1 MWKAPN
7 RPKHEITQAFNDG
20 IVTICTVCDAAKA
33 GYAPQEKLT
42 EKIKLRN
49 RIVMAPMTTW
59 SANPD
64 GTISEQELEFY
75 KRRSQNVGL
84 VITGCTYVTPSGI
97 GFTHEFAA
105 YDDRFINSLEKL
117 AAAAQSGGAPAILQI
132 FHAGNKAIPELVP
145 NNDVISASAS
155 SVKSGDFMKRVVQSR
170 EMTENEIQETI
181 RAFGDVTKR
190 AIKAGF
196 DGVELHGAHGFL
208 LQNFFSPLFNQR
220 NDRWGGDLEGRM
232 RFPLAV
238 LQEVKNV
245 VYEYATKPFAIG
257 YRISPEES
265 VTGGLRIEDTYKLL
279 DRLISSG
286 ISYIHTSLVSINDS
300 YPVESPNGPRTIEL
314 ILNHIAG
321 RVPVIAAGK
330 IRTPSQAQEA
340 ISTGLPLVAIGKG
353 LVINPEWV
361 TLAES
366 GRGHEIQTTLNPQL
380 VPELTIPD
388 KLWDQIQT
396 SKGTGWFPLMD

>member
-1 MWKAPN
+1 MTN
-7 RPKHEITQAFNDG
+7 KHPSLFS
-20 IVTICTVCDAAKA
+20 
-33 GYAPQEKLT
+33 PFMLT

-388 KLWDQIQT
+388 KLWDQIQA
-396 SKGTGWFPLMD
+396 SKGTDWFPLMN

>member
-1 MWKAPN
+1 TN
-7 RPKHEITQAFNDG
+7 KHPSLFS
-20 IVTICTVCDAAKA
+20 
-33 GYAPQEKLT
+33 PFMLT

-117 AAAAQSGGAPAILQI
+117 AAAAKSGGAPAILQI

-196 DGVELHGAHGFL
+196 DGIELHGAHGFL

-265 VTGGLRIEDTYKLL
+265 ATGGLRIEDTYKLL

-388 KLWDQIQT
+388 KLWDQIQA

>member
-1 MWKAPN
+1 MTN
-7 RPKHEITQAFNDG
+7 KHPSLFS
-20 IVTICTVCDAAKA
+20 
-33 GYAPQEKLT
+33 PFMLT

-75 KRRSQNVGL
+75 KRCSQNVGL

-117 AAAAQSGGAPAILQI
+117 AAAAKSGGAPAILQI

-196 DGVELHGAHGFL
+196 DGIELHGAHGFL

-265 VTGGLRIEDTYKLL
+265 ATGGLRIEDTYKLL

-388 KLWDQIQT
+388 KLWDQIQA

>member
-1 MWKAPN
+1 MTN
-7 RPKHEITQAFNDG
+7 KHPSLFS
-20 IVTICTVCDAAKA
+20 
-33 GYAPQEKLT
+33 PFMLT

-117 AAAAQSGGAPAILQI
+117 AAAAKSGGAPAILQI

-196 DGVELHGAHGFL
+196 DGIELHGAHGFL

-265 VTGGLRIEDTYKLL
+265 ATGGLRIEDTYKLL

-380 VPELTIPD
+380 APELTIPD
-388 KLWDQIQT
+388 KLWDQIQA

>member
-1 MWKAPN
+1 MTN
-7 RPKHEITQAFNDG
+7 KHPSLFS
-20 IVTICTVCDAAKA
+20 
-33 GYAPQEKLT
+33 PFMLT

-117 AAAAQSGGAPAILQI
+117 AAAAKSGGAPAILQI

-181 RAFGDVTKR
+181 RAFGDITKR

-388 KLWDQIQT
+388 KLWDQIQA

>member
-1 MWKAPN
+1 MTN
-7 RPKHEITQAFNDG
+7 KHPSLFS
-20 IVTICTVCDAAKA
+20 
-33 GYAPQEKLT
+33 PFMLT

-117 AAAAQSGGAPAILQI
+117 AAAAKSGGAPAILQI

-155 SVKSGDFMKRVVQSR
+155 NVKSGDFMKRVVQSR

-196 DGVELHGAHGFL
+196 DGIELHGAHGFL

-220 NDRWGGDLEGRM
+220 NARWRGDLEGRM

-265 VTGGLRIEDTYKLL
+265 VTGGLRFADSYILL

-340 ISTGLPLVAIGKG
+340 ISAGLPLVAIGKG

-366 GRGHEIQTTLNPQL
+366 GRSHEIQTTLNPQL

-388 KLWDQIQT
+388 KLWDQIQA

>member
-1 MWKAPN
+1 MTN
-7 RPKHEITQAFNDG
+7 KHPSLFS
-20 IVTICTVCDAAKA
+20 
-33 GYAPQEKLT
+33 PFMLT

-117 AAAAQSGGAPAILQI
+117 AAAAKSGGAPAILQI

-155 SVKSGDFMKRVVQSR
+155 SVKNGDFMKRVVQSR

-265 VTGGLRIEDTYKLL
+265 ATGGLRIEDTYKLL

-388 KLWDQIQT
+388 KLWDQIQA
-396 SKGTGWFPLMD
+396 SKGTDWFPLMN

>member
-1 MWKAPN
+1 MTN
-7 RPKHEITQAFNDG
+7 KHPSLFS
-20 IVTICTVCDAAKA
+20 
-33 GYAPQEKLT
+33 PFMLT

-117 AAAAQSGGAPAILQI
+117 AAAAKSGGAPAILQI

-340 ISTGLPLVAIGKG
+340 ISAGLPLVAIGKG

-380 VPELTIPD
+380 VHELTIPD
-388 KLWDQIQT
+388 KLWDQIQA

>member
-1 MWKAPN
+1 MTNKLPSLFS
-7 RPKHEITQAFNDG
+7 PFM
-20 IVTICTVCDAAKA
+20 
-33 GYAPQEKLT
+33 LT

-117 AAAAQSGGAPAILQI
+117 TAAAKSGGAPAILQI

-257 YRISPEES
+257 YKISPEES

-340 ISTGLPLVAIGKG
+340 ISAGLPLVAIGKG

-366 GRGHEIQTTLNPQL
+366 GRSHEIQTTLNPQL

-388 KLWDQIQT
+388 KLWDQIQA

>member
-1 MWKAPN
+1 MTN
-7 RPKHEITQAFNDG
+7 KHPSLFS
-20 IVTICTVCDAAKA
+20 
-33 GYAPQEKLT
+33 PFMLT

-117 AAAAQSGGAPAILQI
+117 AAAAKSGGAPAILQI

-265 VTGGLRIEDTYKLL
+265 ATGGLRIEDTYKLL

-300 YPVESPNGPRTIEL
+300 YPVESPNGTRTIEL

-366 GRGHEIQTTLNPQL
+366 GRDHEIQTTLNPQL
-380 VPELTIPD
+380 VHELTIPD

>member
-1 MWKAPN
+1 MTN
-7 RPKHEITQAFNDG
+7 KHPSLFS
-20 IVTICTVCDAAKA
+20 
-33 GYAPQEKLT
+33 PFMLT

-117 AAAAQSGGAPAILQI
+117 AAAAKSGGAPAILQI

-232 RFPLAV
+232 RFPLVV

-265 VTGGLRIEDTYKLL
+265 ATGGLRIEDTYKLL

-366 GRGHEIQTTLNPQL
+366 GRDHEIQTTLNPQL
-380 VPELTIPD
+380 VHELTIPD

>member
-1 MWKAPN
+1 MTN
-7 RPKHEITQAFNDG
+7 KHPSLFS
-20 IVTICTVCDAAKA
+20 
-33 GYAPQEKLT
+33 PFMLT

-117 AAAAQSGGAPAILQI
+117 AAAAKSGGAPAILQI

-196 DGVELHGAHGFL
+196 DGIELHGAHGFL

-265 VTGGLRIEDTYKLL
+265 ATGGLRIEDTYKLL

-388 KLWDQIQT
+388 KLWDQIQA

>member
-1 MWKAPN
+1 MTN
-7 RPKHEITQAFNDG
+7 KHPSLFS
-20 IVTICTVCDAAKA
+20 
-33 GYAPQEKLT
+33 PFMLT

-155 SVKSGDFMKRVVQSR
+155 SVKTGDFMKRVVQSR

-196 DGVELHGAHGFL
+196 DGIELHGAHGFL

-265 VTGGLRIEDTYKLL
+265 ATGGLRIEDTYKLL

-388 KLWDQIQT
+388 KLWNQIQA
-396 SKGTGWFPLMD
+396 SKGTGWFPLID

>member
-1 MWKAPN
+1 MTN
-7 RPKHEITQAFNDG
+7 KHPSLFS
-20 IVTICTVCDAAKA
+20 
-33 GYAPQEKLT
+33 PFMLT

-117 AAAAQSGGAPAILQI
+117 AAAAKSGGAPAILQI

-155 SVKSGDFMKRVVQSR
+155 NVKSGDFMKRVVQSR

-196 DGVELHGAHGFL
+196 DGIELHGAHGFL

-245 VYEYATKPFAIG
+245 VYEYAAKPFAIG

-265 VTGGLRIEDTYKLL
+265 VTGGLRLEDTYKLL

-340 ISTGLPLVAIGKG
+340 ISAGLPLVAIGKG

-366 GRGHEIQTTLNPQL
+366 GRSHEIQTTLNPQL

-388 KLWDQIQT
+388 KLWDQIQA

>member
-1 MWKAPN
+1 MTN
-7 RPKHEITQAFNDG
+7 KHPSLFS
-20 IVTICTVCDAAKA
+20 
-33 GYAPQEKLT
+33 PFMLT

-117 AAAAQSGGAPAILQI
+117 AAAAKSGGAPAILQV

-196 DGVELHGAHGFL
+196 DSIELHGAHGFL

-265 VTGGLRIEDTYKLL
+265 ATGGLRIEDTYKLL

-388 KLWDQIQT
+388 KLWDQIQA

>member
-1 MWKAPN
+1 MTN
-7 RPKHEITQAFNDG
+7 KHPSLFS
-20 IVTICTVCDAAKA
+20 
-33 GYAPQEKLT
+33 PFMLT

-117 AAAAQSGGAPAILQI
+117 AAAAKSGGAPAILQI

-265 VTGGLRIEDTYKLL
+265 ATGGLRIEDTYKLL

-366 GRGHEIQTTLNPQL
+366 GRDHEMQTTLNPQL
-380 VPELTIPD
+380 VHELTIPD

>member
-1 MWKAPN
+1 MTN
-7 RPKHEITQAFNDG
+7 KHPSLFS
-20 IVTICTVCDAAKA
+20 
-33 GYAPQEKLT
+33 PFMLT

-117 AAAAQSGGAPAILQI
+117 AAAAKSGGAPAILQV

-181 RAFGDVTKR
+181 RTFGDVTKR

-196 DGVELHGAHGFL
+196 DGIELHGAHGFL

-265 VTGGLRIEDTYKLL
+265 ATGGLRIEDTYKLL

-388 KLWDQIQT
+388 KLWDQIQA

>member
-1 MWKAPN
+1 MTN
-7 RPKHEITQAFNDG
+7 KHPSLFS
-20 IVTICTVCDAAKA
+20 
-33 GYAPQEKLT
+33 PFMLT

-117 AAAAQSGGAPAILQI
+117 AAAAKSGGAPAILQI

-155 SVKSGDFMKRVVQSR
+155 NVKSGDFMKRVVQSR

-196 DGVELHGAHGFL
+196 DGIELHGAHGFL

-265 VTGGLRIEDTYKLL
+265 VTGGLRLEDTYKLL

-340 ISTGLPLVAIGKG
+340 ISASLPLVAIGKG

-366 GRGHEIQTTLNPQL
+366 GRSHEIQTTLNPQL

-388 KLWDQIQT
+388 KLWDQIQA

>member
-1 MWKAPN
+1 MTN
-7 RPKHEITQAFNDG
+7 KHPSLFS
-20 IVTICTVCDAAKA
+20 
-33 GYAPQEKLT
+33 PFMLT

-117 AAAAQSGGAPAILQI
+117 AAAAKSGGAPAILQI

-196 DGVELHGAHGFL
+196 DGIELHGAHGFL

-265 VTGGLRIEDTYKLL
+265 ATGGLRIEDTYKLL

-388 KLWDQIQT
+388 KLWDQIQA
-396 SKGTGWFPLMD
+396 SKGSGWFPLMD

>member
-1 MWKAPN
+1 MTN
-7 RPKHEITQAFNDG
+7 KHPSLFS
-20 IVTICTVCDAAKA
+20 
-33 GYAPQEKLT
+33 PFMLT

-117 AAAAQSGGAPAILQI
+117 AAAAKSGGAPAILQI

-196 DGVELHGAHGFL
+196 DGIELHGAHGFL

-265 VTGGLRIEDTYKLL
+265 ATGGLRIEDTYKLL

-321 RVPVIAAGK
+321 KVPVIAAGK

-388 KLWDQIQT
+388 KLWDQIQA

>member
-1 MWKAPN
+1 MTN
-7 RPKHEITQAFNDG
+7 KHPSLFS
-20 IVTICTVCDAAKA
+20 
-33 GYAPQEKLT
+33 PFMLT

-117 AAAAQSGGAPAILQI
+117 AAAAKSGGAPAILQI

-265 VTGGLRIEDTYKLL
+265 ATGGLRIEDTYKLL

-366 GRGHEIQTTLNPQL
+366 GRSHEIQTTLNPQL
-380 VPELTIPD
+380 VHELTIPD
-388 KLWDQIQT
+388 KLWDQIQA

>member
-1 MWKAPN
+1 MTN
-7 RPKHEITQAFNDG
+7 KHPSLFS
-20 IVTICTVCDAAKA
+20 
-33 GYAPQEKLT
+33 PFMLT

-232 RFPLAV
+232 RFPPAV

-388 KLWDQIQT
+388 KLWDQIQA
-396 SKGTGWFPLMD
+396 SKGTGWFPLID

>member
-1 MWKAPN
+1 MTN
-7 RPKHEITQAFNDG
+7 KHPSLFS
-20 IVTICTVCDAAKA
+20 
-33 GYAPQEKLT
+33 PFMLT

-117 AAAAQSGGAPAILQI
+117 AAAAKSGGAPAILQI

-196 DGVELHGAHGFL
+196 DGIELHGAHGFL

-220 NDRWGGDLEGRM
+220 NDRWGGALEGRM

-265 VTGGLRIEDTYKLL
+265 ATGGLRIEDTYKLL

-388 KLWDQIQT
+388 KLWDQIQA

>member
-1 MWKAPN
+1 MTN
-7 RPKHEITQAFNDG
+7 KHPSLFS
-20 IVTICTVCDAAKA
+20 
-33 GYAPQEKLT
+33 PFMLT

-117 AAAAQSGGAPAILQI
+117 AAAAKSGGAPAILQI

-196 DGVELHGAHGFL
+196 DGIELHGAHGFL

-232 RFPLAV
+232 RFPLTV

-265 VTGGLRIEDTYKLL
+265 ATGGLRIEDTYKLL

-388 KLWDQIQT
+388 KLWDQIQA

>member
-1 MWKAPN
+1 MTN
-7 RPKHEITQAFNDG
+7 KHPSLFS
-20 IVTICTVCDAAKA
+20 
-33 GYAPQEKLT
+33 PFMLT

-155 SVKSGDFMKRVVQSR
+155 SVKTGDFMKRVVQSR

-196 DGVELHGAHGFL
+196 DGIELHGAHGFL

-265 VTGGLRIEDTYKLL
+265 ATGGLRIEDTYKLL

-286 ISYIHTSLVSINDS
+286 ISYIHTSLVSINES

-388 KLWDQIQT
+388 KLWDQIQA

>member
-1 MWKAPN
+1 MTN
-7 RPKHEITQAFNDG
+7 KHPSLFS
-20 IVTICTVCDAAKA
+20 
-33 GYAPQEKLT
+33 PFMLT

-196 DGVELHGAHGFL
+196 DGIELHGAHGFL

-220 NDRWGGDLEGRM
+220 NDRWGGDLERRM

-265 VTGGLRIEDTYKLL
+265 ATGGLRIEDTYKLL

-366 GRGHEIQTTLNPQL
+366 GRSHEIQTTLNPQL

-388 KLWDQIQT
+388 KLWDQIQA

>member
-1 MWKAPN
+1 MTN
-7 RPKHEITQAFNDG
+7 KHPSLFS
-20 IVTICTVCDAAKA
+20 
-33 GYAPQEKLT
+33 PFMLT

-117 AAAAQSGGAPAILQI
+117 AAAAKSGGAPAILQI

-196 DGVELHGAHGFL
+196 DGIELHGAHGFL

-220 NDRWGGDLEGRM
+220 NDRWGGDLERRM

-265 VTGGLRIEDTYKLL
+265 ATGGLRIEDTYKLL

-366 GRGHEIQTTLNPQL
+366 GRNHEIQTTLNPQL

-388 KLWDQIQT
+388 KLWDQIQA

>member
-1 MWKAPN
+1 MTN
-7 RPKHEITQAFNDG
+7 KHPSLFS
-20 IVTICTVCDAAKA
+20 
-33 GYAPQEKLT
+33 PFMLT

-117 AAAAQSGGAPAILQI
+117 AAAAKSGGAPAILQI

-196 DGVELHGAHGFL
+196 DGIELHGAHGFL

-265 VTGGLRIEDTYKLL
+265 ATGGLRIEDTYKLL

-286 ISYIHTSLVSINDS
+286 ISYIHTSLVSINES

-388 KLWDQIQT
+388 KLWDQIQA

>member
-1 MWKAPN
+1 MTN
-7 RPKHEITQAFNDG
+7 KHPSLFS
-20 IVTICTVCDAAKA
+20 
-33 GYAPQEKLT
+33 PFMLT

-117 AAAAQSGGAPAILQI
+117 AAAAKSGGAPAILQI

-145 NNDVISASAS
+145 NYDVISASAS

-366 GRGHEIQTTLNPQL
+366 GRDHEIQTTLNPQL
-380 VPELTIPD
+380 VHELTIPD
-388 KLWDQIQT
+388 KLWDQIQA

>member
-1 MWKAPN
+1 MTN
-7 RPKHEITQAFNDG
+7 KHPSLFS
-20 IVTICTVCDAAKA
+20 
-33 GYAPQEKLT
+33 PFMLT

-97 GFTHEFAA
+97 GFTHEFVA

-117 AAAAQSGGAPAILQI
+117 AAAAKSGGAPAILQI

-388 KLWDQIQT
+388 KLWDQIQA

>member
-1 MWKAPN
+1 MTN
-7 RPKHEITQAFNDG
+7 KHPSLFS
-20 IVTICTVCDAAKA
+20 
-33 GYAPQEKLT
+33 PFMLT

-117 AAAAQSGGAPAILQI
+117 AAAAKSGGAPAILQV

-196 DGVELHGAHGFL
+196 DGIELHGAHGFL

-265 VTGGLRIEDTYKLL
+265 ATGGLRIEDTYKLL

-286 ISYIHTSLVSINDS
+286 ISYIHTSLVSINES

-388 KLWDQIQT
+388 KLWDQIQA

>member
-1 MWKAPN
+1 MTN
-7 RPKHEITQAFNDG
+7 KHPSLFS
-20 IVTICTVCDAAKA
+20 
-33 GYAPQEKLT
+33 PFMLT

-75 KRRSQNVGL
+75 KRRSQNVDL

-117 AAAAQSGGAPAILQI
+117 AAAAKSGGAPAILQI

-196 DGVELHGAHGFL
+196 DGIELHGAHGFL

-265 VTGGLRIEDTYKLL
+265 ATGGLRIEDTYKLL

-388 KLWDQIQT
+388 KLWDQIQA

>member
-1 MWKAPN
+1 MTN
-7 RPKHEITQAFNDG
+7 KHPSLFS
-20 IVTICTVCDAAKA
+20 
-33 GYAPQEKLT
+33 PFMLT

-117 AAAAQSGGAPAILQI
+117 AAAAKSGGAPAILQI

-265 VTGGLRIEDTYKLL
+265 ATGGLRIEDTYKLL

-388 KLWDQIQT
+388 KLWDQIQA
-396 SKGTGWFPLMD
+396 SKGTGWFPLID

>member
-1 MWKAPN
+1 MTN
-7 RPKHEITQAFNDG
+7 KHPSLFS
-20 IVTICTVCDAAKA
+20 
-33 GYAPQEKLT
+33 PFMLT

-84 VITGCTYVTPSGI
+84 VITGCTYVMPSGI

-117 AAAAQSGGAPAILQI
+117 AAAAKSGGAPAILQI

-155 SVKSGDFMKRVVQSR
+155 NVKSGDFMKRVVQSR

-196 DGVELHGAHGFL
+196 DGIELHGAHGFL

-265 VTGGLRIEDTYKLL
+265 VTGGLRLEDTYKLL

-340 ISTGLPLVAIGKG
+340 ISAGLPLVAIGKG

-366 GRGHEIQTTLNPQL
+366 GRSHEIQTTLNPQL

-388 KLWDQIQT
+388 KLWDQIQA

>member
-1 MWKAPN
+1 MTN
-7 RPKHEITQAFNDG
+7 KHPSLFS
-20 IVTICTVCDAAKA
+20 
-33 GYAPQEKLT
+33 PFMLT

-97 GFTHEFAA
+97 AFTHEFAA

-117 AAAAQSGGAPAILQI
+117 AAAAKSGGAPAILQI

-340 ISTGLPLVAIGKG
+340 ISAGLPLVAIGKG

-366 GRGHEIQTTLNPQL
+366 GRSHEIQTALNPQR

-388 KLWDQIQT
+388 KLWDQIQA

>member
-1 MWKAPN
+1 MTN
-7 RPKHEITQAFNDG
+7 KHPSLFS
-20 IVTICTVCDAAKA
+20 
-33 GYAPQEKLT
+33 PFMLT

-117 AAAAQSGGAPAILQI
+117 AAAAKSGGAPAILQI

-232 RFPLAV
+232 RFPLTV

-265 VTGGLRIEDTYKLL
+265 ATGGLRIEDTYKLL

-366 GRGHEIQTTLNPQL
+366 GRDHEIQTTLNPQL
-380 VPELTIPD
+380 VHELTIPD

>member
-1 MWKAPN
+1 MTN
-7 RPKHEITQAFNDG
+7 KHPSLFS
-20 IVTICTVCDAAKA
+20 
-33 GYAPQEKLT
+33 PFMLT

-155 SVKSGDFMKRVVQSR
+155 SVKSGDFVKRVVQSR

-196 DGVELHGAHGFL
+196 DGIELHGAHGFL

-265 VTGGLRIEDTYKLL
+265 ATGGLRIEDTYKLL
-279 DRLISSG
+279 DRFISSG

-340 ISTGLPLVAIGKG
+340 ISAGLPLVAIGKG

-366 GRGHEIQTTLNPQL
+366 GRSHEIQTTLNPQL

-388 KLWDQIQT
+388 KLWDQIQA
-396 SKGTGWFPLMD
+396 SRGTGWFPLMD

>member
-1 MWKAPN
+1 MTN
-7 RPKHEITQAFNDG
+7 KHPSLFS
-20 IVTICTVCDAAKA
+20 
-33 GYAPQEKLT
+33 PFMLT

-117 AAAAQSGGAPAILQI
+117 AAAAKSGGAPAILQI

-245 VYEYATKPFAIG
+245 VCEYATKPFAIG

-265 VTGGLRIEDTYKLL
+265 ATGGLRIEDTYKLL

-366 GRGHEIQTTLNPQL
+366 GRDHEIQTTLNPQL
-380 VPELTIPD
+380 VHELTIPD